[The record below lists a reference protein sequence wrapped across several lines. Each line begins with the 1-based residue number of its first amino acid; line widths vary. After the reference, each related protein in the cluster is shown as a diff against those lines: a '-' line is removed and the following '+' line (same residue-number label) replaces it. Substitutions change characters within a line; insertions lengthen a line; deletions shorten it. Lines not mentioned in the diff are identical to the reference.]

1 MFRQLCAPVLLL
13 TWLVGIFNPSLANY
27 LVAPVI
33 CTDASINLRYS
44 QPLPAA
50 STQNTVT
57 ASGSDSGVWYSCNL
71 GPVNISISY
80 YVNFTVTD
88 ANCEKATFSNFIF
101 TGFFN
106 CSTLAQEPASTK
118 NLTVLLSDPDN
129 TRYLDETQPFLG
141 PIEVPAGA
149 TVPGVFT
156 VPTLTNVIVPGAG
169 SLYVI
174 NFTLIFPQE
183 NHQPCDCR
191 QVRSE
196 RVGIIPQLYLINLFN
211 SSYAPI
217 IPPTLARCK

>member
-1 MFRQLCAPVLLL
+1 MFLQLCAPVLLL
-13 TWLVGIFNPSLANY
+13 TWLVGTFNPSLANY

-44 QPLPAA
+44 RPLPAA
-50 STQNTVT
+50 STQDNVT
-57 ASGSDSGVWYSCNL
+57 ASGSGSGVWYSCNL

-118 NLTVLLSDPDN
+118 NLTVLLSDPNN

-141 PIEVPAGA
+141 PIVVPASA
-149 TVPGVFT
+149 TVPGVLT
-156 VPTLTNVIVPGAG
+156 VPTLENVIVPGADG
-169 SLYVI
+169 ISLTLSL
-174 NFTLIFPQE
+174 FTS
-183 NHQPCDCR
+183 
-191 QVRSE
+191 VRL
-196 RVGIIPQLYLINLFN
+196 GIKRF
-211 SSYAPI
+211 
-217 IPPTLARCK
+217 

>member
-1 MFRQLCAPVLLL
+1 MFRQLCTPVLLL

-27 LVAPVI
+27 LVAPVL

-44 QPLPAA
+44 RPLPAA
-50 STQNTVT
+50 STYNTVT
-57 ASGSDSGVWYSCNL
+57 ASGSDSGVWYSCQIGSL
-71 GPVNISISY
+71 LISISY
-80 YVNFTVTD
+80 YVSFTVTN

-106 CSTLAQEPASTK
+106 CSTLAQEPASSK

-141 PIEVPAGA
+141 PVVVPAGA

-156 VPTLTNVIVPGAG
+156 VPTLTNVLVPGAG
-169 SLYVI
+169 SLYVN

-183 NHQPCDCR
+183 NHQPCTCG
-191 QVRSE
+191 QVTSE
-196 RVGIIPQLYLINLFN
+196 RVGIIPQLYLINSTN
-211 SSYAPI
+211 NPYAPI
-217 IPPTLARCK
+217 IFSILAKCK